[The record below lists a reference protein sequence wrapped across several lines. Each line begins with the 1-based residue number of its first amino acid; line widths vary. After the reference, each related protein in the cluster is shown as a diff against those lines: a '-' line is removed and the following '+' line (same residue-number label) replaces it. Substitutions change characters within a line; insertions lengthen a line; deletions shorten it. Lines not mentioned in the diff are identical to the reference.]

1 MQGASG
7 IVKLPPL
14 PVTRSKTLAATKV
27 TQTQKVATYISTE
40 GPAKKGVSP
49 LDNSLPDSTSVPN
62 SGNKL
67 RAGETEQRTPSPL
80 SSLSPSPVPDS
91 PASTHT
97 STDSSDSDSYST
109 CHALRMPS
117 NPTGQATVEI
127 SSSGKPPIMTAG
139 DISPESMR
147 NFEFGCMNYFNQKDI
162 KEADRVRRILGGLH
176 DERICGWIMMESE
189 ELEKLS
195 FKQFM
200 AKMRSLYLPKNWE
213 DD

>member
-27 TQTQKVATYISTE
+27 TQTQKAAAQMLPTSAPRSVAVTRKKPLAQTKK
-40 GPAKKGVSP
+40 GPAKKGISP

-62 SGNKL
+62 VGNKL

-117 NPTGQATVEI
+117 NPTGQATVEM
-127 SSSGKPPIMTAG
+127 SSSGKPLIMTAG

-162 KEADRVRRILGGLH
+162 KEVLAVG
-176 DERICGWIMMESE
+176 
-189 ELEKLS
+189 
-195 FKQFM
+195 
-200 AKMRSLYLPKNWE
+200 
-213 DD
+213 